1 MQRQTTRT
9 PGLDQLPLFPD
20 VQERFVNFSAANY
33 DRTASLNT
41 FVNIVG
47 PLPDDGNPATP
58 LPWVEVNGVPI
69 LGWLEFR
76 NGAPPA
82 AGVPGLAGFVAAS
95 SDALRSIEFVHNYAI
110 PEDLGWEFVPSG
122 VDVKIKVKSK

>member
-1 MQRQTTRT
+1 MPLDHHAIHRAEVVGVDHERVPHGNLRQRN
-9 PGLDQLPLFPD
+9 
-20 VQERFVNFSAANY
+20 V
-33 DRTASLNT
+33 
-41 FVNIVG
+41 
-47 PLPDDGNPATP
+47 GNPATP

-122 VDVKIKVKSK
+122 IDVKIKVKSK